1 MVRNILLYTDCG
13 RRLWRSNNV
22 IEFKDYL
29 HLYWKKNV
37 ETELTKSISRIEQI
51 ILMILIVDLI
61 INTIVSLLCL
71 QLVYNWIRLPNHPYT
86 IKPNF
91 KSLFNIK
98 FKYKVN

>member
-22 IEFKDYL
+22 IEFKYYL

-51 ILMILIVDLI
+51 ILMILIVDF
-61 INTIVSLLCL
+61 NKYNC
-71 QLVYNWIRLPNHPYT
+71 VYTMLAIGT
-86 IKPNF
+86 QSSI
-91 KSLFNIK
+91 
-98 FKYKVN
+98 

>member
-22 IEFKDYL
+22 SEFKYYL

-61 INTIVSLLCL
+61 INTIVSILCL
-71 QLVYNWIRLPNHPYT
+71 QLVYNWIRLPIHPY
-86 IKPNF
+86 
-91 KSLFNIK
+91 NIK
-98 FKYKVN
+98 TKLQKFIHYKVN